1 MKVYELMNAL
11 AGFPSGAEVF
21 CSIPLTIGEVES
33 GIVMDD
39 ADDKD
44 NIIYEFS
51 KPLDSVDSVDK
62 NNSRIYLCF

>member
-1 MKVYELMNAL
+1 MKVYELMNVL
-11 AGFPSGAEVF
+11 AELPSGAEVF
-21 CSIPLTIGEVES
+21 CSVPLTIGEVES

-39 ADDKD
+39 ADKD

-62 NNSRIYLCF
+62 NNSRIYLGF